1 MITEDYVSF
10 EVANLLKEKGFD
22 EPTGFVYSEN
32 GELMK
37 LSDFGVRYL
46 LNSECDDYPHWQ
58 FPFEGVSSIVSA
70 PTIQMAMKWL
80 RRGHNLAISTSVT
93 VDGWR
98 SGVSRIKL
106 NSDGFIVDIIDGIDG
121 GNIPNRDTYV
131 EACEAAIKYC
141 LETFC

>member
-22 EPTGFVYSEN
+22 EPTGFVYSES

-58 FPFEGVSSIVSA
+58 FPIEGVSSIVSA

-80 RRGHNLAISTSVT
+80 REVHKIEIRVIYDNE
-93 VDGWR
+93 
-98 SGVSRIKL
+98 KL
-106 NSDGFIVDIIDGIDG
+106 CWYGACNPMNEPSQILLGFG
-121 GNIPNRDTYV
+121 RKSKSYE
-131 EACEAAIKYC
+131 EASEEGIKYC
-141 LETFC
+141 LETLS